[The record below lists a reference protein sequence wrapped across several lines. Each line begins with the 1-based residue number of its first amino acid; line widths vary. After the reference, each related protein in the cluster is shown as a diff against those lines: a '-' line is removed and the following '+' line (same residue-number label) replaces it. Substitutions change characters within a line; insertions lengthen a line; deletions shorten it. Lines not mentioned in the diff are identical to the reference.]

1 MLGVA
6 CFGGVHGACLLWRQG
21 GGIHVPFCALAAPD
35 ATQQCAAPPAQ
46 GSGGGGDADG
56 LAERHD
62 ELMDSILLEEENL
75 VAFHRAKLEEDM
87 EAMRQE
93 MALLQEVDKPG
104 SNIDQYVEQMT
115 ALLEIKRQGI
125 QELQVGSS
133 GMGVPGGS
141 ARVCTCEHAAGSLA
155 AAATRG

>member
-1 MLGVA
+1 
-6 CFGGVHGACLLWRQG
+6 
-21 GGIHVPFCALAAPD
+21 
-35 ATQQCAAPPAQ
+35 
-46 GSGGGGDADG
+46 
-56 LAERHD
+56 
-62 ELMDSILLEEENL
+62 MDSILLEEENL

-125 QELQVGSS
+125 QELQVGSR
-133 GMGVPGGS
+133 GWGCIL
-141 ARVCTCEHAAGSLA
+141 RNTAGALA
-155 AAATRG
+155 AATTGGYAVDTRQAGHTPELLCDCVKCGPCS